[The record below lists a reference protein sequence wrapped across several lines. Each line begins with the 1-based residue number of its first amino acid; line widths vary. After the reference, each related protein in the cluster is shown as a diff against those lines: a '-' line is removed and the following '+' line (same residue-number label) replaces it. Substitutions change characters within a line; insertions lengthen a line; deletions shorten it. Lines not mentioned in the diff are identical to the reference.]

1 MVPALRDHPQ
11 FSAYVALICVCFF
24 WGTTYLGIR
33 IALESFAP
41 PALVAIRY
49 LLSGGVMLAGARL
62 AGVPI
67 PGGVELRRT
76 ALNGILILGLGNG
89 CLSYAELWVPSGLA
103 ALYATTTP
111 FWLVGVDALIPGG
124 KSLQGPTLRALFVG
138 LAGTA
143 LLVARPA
150 WQALTG
156 QGNAGGLGGFLLLQ
170 FGCAAV
176 ALGSILQRQQQ
187 ARAHPFVS
195 GAVQQLACGLA
206 WTIPALLT
214 PQAIHWTAHGIGRG
228 GAAIAYLI
236 VFGGIVGYSA
246 FLMAISRLPVAIA
259 SVYTYVNPVVAVFL
273 GWLVFRESFGA
284 REAGAM
290 LVIFTGVA
298 LVKRTAA
305 TTAANGGKR

>member
-41 PALVAIRY
+41 PALVSIRY
-49 LLSGGVMLAGARL
+49 ILSGGIMLAGARA

-67 PGGVELRRT
+67 PRGRELWRT
-76 ALNGILILGLGNG
+76 ALNGVLILGIGNG
-89 CLSYAELWVPSGLA
+89 CLSFAELWVPSGLA
-103 ALYATTTP
+103 ALYVTTSP
-111 FWLVGVDALIPGG
+111 FWMVGVDAVIPPRQ
-124 KSLQGPTLRALFVG
+124 SLHGPTLRALFVG

-143 LLVARPA
+143 LLVALPA

-156 QGNAGGLGGFLLLQ
+156 EGSAGGLGGFLLLQ
-170 FGCAAV
+170 FGCAAWAV
-176 ALGSILQRQQQ
+176 GSIRQRQQQ

-214 PQAIHWTAHGIGRG
+214 PHAITWTNRG
-228 GAAIAYLI
+228 GAALAYLI
-236 VFGGIVGYSA
+236 VFGGIIGYSS
-246 FLMAISRLPVAIA
+246 FLLAISRLPVAVA

-273 GWLVFRESFGA
+273 GWLFYREPFGA
-284 REAGAM
+284 WEAAAM
-290 LVIFTGVA
+290 VVIFAGVA
-298 LVKRTAA
+298 LVKRASATAPRD
-305 TTAANGGKR
+305 GSKR